1 MKAYEGYEAKKAA
14 SASEA
19 LPAGGYVAKILKAEV
34 QEYSWGD
41 VLVISFDI
49 AEGDFKGHFRKR
61 WDADASSDYG
71 QKWKGNFRL
80 NIPSEKSKYPD
91 SDKRAFNNAM
101 WAIENSNPRYKWNWQ
116 EETLK
121 GKMIG
126 VLFRNKEWE
135 KDGNSGW
142 TTECCTV
149 TSVADIRNGDFV
161 MPKDKPLKKSES
173 SGTTAAPTKQETAAA
188 AFETAETIDDDEV
201 PF

>member
-1 MKAYEGYEAKKAA
+1 MKKYEGYEAKKAA
-14 SASEA
+14 SVTDA

-34 QEYSWGD
+34 AEYSWGD
-41 VLVISFDI
+41 VLIISFDI
-49 AEGDFKGHFRKR
+49 AEGDYKGHFRKR
-61 WDADASSDYG
+61 WDADANSDFG

-91 SDKRAFNNAM
+91 SDKRAFNNM
-101 WAIENSNPRYKWNWQ
+101 CWAVEESNPGYKWNWK

-126 VLFRNKEWE
+126 VLFRNREWE
-135 KDGNSGW
+135 KDGNTGW

-149 TSVADIRNGDFV
+149 VSVDEIRSGAFSI
-161 MPKDKPLKKSES
+161 PKDKKLKA
-173 SGTTAAPTKQETAAA
+173 SGTSTSASAEEVREAAQAAV
-188 AFETAETIDDDEV
+188 ETIDDDEV

>member
-1 MKAYEGYEAKKAA
+1 MKAYEGFEAKKSTATT
-14 SASEA
+14 EA
-19 LPAGGYVAKILKAEV
+19 LPAGGYVAKIMKAEIA
-34 QEYSWGD
+34 EYSWGD
-41 VLVISFDI
+41 VLIISFDI
-49 AEGDFKGHFRKR
+49 AEGDYKGYFRKR

-91 SDKRAFNNAM
+91 SDKRAFNNAI
-101 WAIENSNPRYKWNWQ
+101 WAIQVSNPKYKWAWQ

-135 KDGNSGW
+135 KDGNTGW

-149 TSVADIRNGDFV
+149 TSVDDIRNGDFTI
-161 MPKDKPLKKSES
+161 PKDKPLKNTS
-173 SGTTAAPTKQETAAA
+173 TTRTSAQEVSAA
-188 AFETAETIDDDEV
+188 AFETAATVDDDEV